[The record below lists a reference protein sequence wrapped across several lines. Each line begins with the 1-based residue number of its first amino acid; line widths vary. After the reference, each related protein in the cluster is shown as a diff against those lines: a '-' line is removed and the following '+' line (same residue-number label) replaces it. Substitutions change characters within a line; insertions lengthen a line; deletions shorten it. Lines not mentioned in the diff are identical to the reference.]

1 MKSISLI
8 LAIFLI
14 IASGYAQVNE
24 KSERQFY
31 KQGDWEFGFSAN
43 IGGSSKKT
51 VGTNTYSYN
60 DTSQPTNYNYD
71 YIEKGIW

>member
-14 IASGYAQVNE
+14 ITSSYAQVNE

-43 IGGSSKKT
+43 IGGKLMCT
-51 VGTNTYSYN
+51 PFLG
-60 DTSQPTNYNYD
+60 QILP
-71 YIEKGIW
+71 

>member
-14 IASGYAQVNE
+14 ITSSYAQVNE

-43 IGGSSKKT
+43 IGGKS
-51 VGTNTYSYN
+51 
-60 DTSQPTNYNYD
+60 
-71 YIEKGIW
+71 